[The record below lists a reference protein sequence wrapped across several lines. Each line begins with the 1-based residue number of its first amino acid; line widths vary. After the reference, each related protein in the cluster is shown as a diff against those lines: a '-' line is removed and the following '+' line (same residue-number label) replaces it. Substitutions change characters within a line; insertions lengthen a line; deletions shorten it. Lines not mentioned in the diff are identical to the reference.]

1 MTKKQ
6 GRELKYAYV
15 RNYTMDAQL
24 ARRARDWSWKRI
36 ENELGIEKV
45 EERPRLKPI
54 PKRVD
59 TYLDRT
65 RGYREFLEKENKIQE
80 FRFTLKQ
87 SKKDRIAT
95 WVKFSKRDGKLP
107 DEFENLAQKLNKQRG
122 YDIND
127 AYGFAVIHY
136 SFTED
141 KSIAAVETLMT
152 RDKFDGDL
160 YVYNMKK

>member
-1 MTKKQ
+1 MANTKD
-6 GRELKYAYV
+6 REIKYAYV

-24 ARRARDWSWKRI
+24 ARRARDWGWKRI
-36 ENELGIEKV
+36 ELELGLAKV
-45 EERPRLKPI
+45 EQRPRLKPI

-65 RGYREFLEKENKIQE
+65 KNYREFLEKESKIEE

-87 SKKDRIAT
+87 SKKERIAT

-107 DEFENLAQKLNKQRG
+107 EQFESLAQRLNKQRG

-127 AYGFAVIHY
+127 AYGYAVIHY

-141 KSIAAVETLMT
+141 KSIQAVEALMT

>member
-6 GRELKYAYV
+6 TRELKYAYI
-15 RNYTMDAQL
+15 RNFTLDAQL
-24 ARRARDWSWKRI
+24 ARQARDWSWKRI
-36 ENELGIEKV
+36 ESELGLQKV
-45 EERPRLKPI
+45 EQRPRLKPI

-65 RGYREFLEKENKIQE
+65 RGYREYLQKQQKIEK
-80 FRFTLKQ
+80 FRFTVKQ
-87 SKKDRIAT
+87 SKKERIAT

-107 DEFENLAQKLNKQRG
+107 DEFESLAQKLNKERG

-127 AYGFAVIHY
+127 AYGYAVIHY

-141 KSIAAVETLMT
+141 KSIAEVETLMT

-160 YVYNMKK
+160 YVYNIKK